1 MASKKKLKEKLQEII
16 GLGDKVVRNPGE
28 FPSDVK
34 ERWIVSAKNEETNS
48 AWEKLAI
55 FPSRIEADRYASD
68 VIPKLF
74 DGRFEVQI
82 YLETEKKLIRLA
94 INLRRFKLRHAFR
107 ANDENFDR
115 CFFRAFAH
123 VERASRSIEE
133 RFVKSEDNVYRLIFS
148 VLSV

>member
-1 MASKKKLKEKLQEII
+1 MTSKKKLKEKLQEII

-82 YLETEKKLIRLA
+82 YLETEKKLIR
-94 INLRRFKLRHAFR
+94 
-107 ANDENFDR
+107 
-115 CFFRAFAH
+115 
-123 VERASRSIEE
+123 
-133 RFVKSEDNVYRLIFS
+133 
-148 VLSV
+148 